1 MRLSLEEIWPR
12 DVLEE
17 DLHKYEDKTSHT
29 ENPLLAFGLTKNNKL
44 AYPIN
49 GPSHRLVMG
58 QTGAG
63 KTTLAQT
70 LMEIDFLRGR
80 KVFELEPA
88 LEAKSERAFMNLPN
102 NDRRMRQVLLEKFG
116 IDIEDFKE
124 WPFRAVVYSPPTPR
138 FANFLKKYENSPGID
153 FFRPLTFTE
162 ADLIDIIART
172 LPTGSIEGL
181 IVADAYDQYTSE
193 VRKRKKRNIEEFKN
207 YVQEIGEGTNVNIEN
222 TLMKINRFYHVLKGV
237 EIENGTSL
245 KDMMKY
251 RDEISVFTTHFIER
265 PEDRYIWTFAILVTV
280 YSNWIDNLKRDY
292 LMSFFV
298 ADANL
303 LAPSSARDI
312 IEKLSYF
319 QTLMRQELQVYVK
332 ISRGKNMAW
341 TLDTQRHDDLSPSI
355 VSECKEWFIKRM
367 YAREFAQKLGV
378 EPRVLRTLSVEK
390 AIYVGPLT
398 KYKVLLRPPIS
409 RKASAG
415 EYAPIHFLDAYRRW
429 ENEEANF

>member
-1 MRLSLEEIWPR
+1 MSLALR
-12 DVLEE
+12 DILNEYIP
-17 DLHKYEDKTSHT
+17 KYEEKVAHS
-29 ENPLLAFGLTKNNKL
+29 ENPLLAFGLTKRGKL

-49 GPSHRLVMG
+49 EPSHRLIMG

-102 NDRRMRQVLLEKFG
+102 NNNKMLQVLREKFG

-124 WPFRAVVYSPPTPR
+124 WPFQTVVYSPPTPR
-138 FANFLKKYENSPGID
+138 FASFLKKYENSPGIK
-153 FFRPLTFTE
+153 FFRALTFTE
-162 ADLIDIIART
+162 SDIIDIIARI

-181 IVADAYDQYTSE
+181 IVADAYDQYIS
-193 VRKRKKRNIEEFKN
+193 VVKKRKKRNIEEFKN
-207 YVQEIGEGTNVNIEN
+207 YVQEIGKGTNVNIEN

-237 EIENGTSL
+237 KITNGTSL
-245 KDMMKY
+245 KDMMKNQN
-251 RDEISVFTTHFIER
+251 EISVFTTHFIER

-303 LAPSSARDI
+303 LAPNSTRDI

-319 QTLMRQELQVYVK
+319 QTLMRQELQIYVK

-367 YAREFAQKLGV
+367 YAREFAQRLGI
-378 EPRVLRTLSVEK
+378 EPKVLRMLSVEK
-390 AIYVGPLT
+390 GIYVGPLT
-398 KYKVLLRPPIS
+398 KYKVLLRPPVS
-409 RKASAG
+409 RKAAAG
-415 EYAPIHFLDAYRRW
+415 EYAPIHFLDAYERW
-429 ENEEANF
+429 ENEEANY

>member
-1 MRLSLEEIWPR
+1 
-12 DVLEE
+12 
-17 DLHKYEDKTSHT
+17 
-29 ENPLLAFGLTKNNKL
+29 
-44 AYPIN
+44 
-49 GPSHRLVMG
+49 MG

-80 KVFELEPA
+80 KVFEIEPA

-102 NDRRMRQVLLEKFG
+102 NNHQMIKTLKEHFG
-116 IDIEDFKE
+116 IDIEDFRE
-124 WPFRAVVYSPPTPR
+124 WPFKAVVYSPPTQR
-138 FANFLKKYENSPGID
+138 FLNFLKKHENDPGIE

-181 IVADAYDQYTSE
+181 IVADAYDEYVNT
-193 VRKRKKRNIEEFKN
+193 VKKRKKRNIEEFKEL
-207 YVQEIGEGTNVNIEN
+207 VKKIGEGTNVNIDN
-222 TLMKINRFYHVLKGV
+222 TIMKINRFYNVLKASENPNIDGV
-237 EIENGTSL
+237 NL
-245 KDMMKY
+245 KDMIKK
-251 RDEISVFTTHFIER
+251 RREISVFTTHFIER

-280 YSNWIDNLKRDY
+280 YSNWLDNLKRDY

-303 LAPSSARDI
+303 LAPSAARDI

-332 ISRGKNMAW
+332 ISRGKNMTW

-355 VSECKEWFIKRM
+355 ISECKEWFVKRM
-367 YAREFAQKLGV
+367 YSKEFAQKLGV
-378 EPRVLRTLSVEK
+378 EPRVLRTLSIEK

-398 KYKVLLRPPIS
+398 KYKVLIRPPVS

-415 EYAPIHFLDAYRRW
+415 EYAPIHFLDAYKRW
-429 ENEEANF
+429 ENEEANY

>member
-1 MRLSLEEIWPR
+1 MSLALREILTDYIPK
-12 DVLEE
+12 EE
-17 DLHKYEDKTSHT
+17 DKKTKT
-29 ENPLLAFGLTKNNKL
+29 ENPLLAFGLSKNHKL
-44 AYPIN
+44 IYPLS
-49 GPSHRLVMG
+49 GPSHRLIMG

-70 LMEIDFLRGR
+70 LMEIDFLKGR
-80 KVFELEPA
+80 KVFEIEPA

-102 NDRRMRQVLLEKFG
+102 NDPQMLKVLKEYFG
-116 IDIEDFKE
+116 IDTEDFKE
-124 WPFRAVVYSPPTPR
+124 WPFKVVVYSPPTQR
-138 FANFLKKYENSPGID
+138 FVNFLKKHENDPGIE
-153 FFRPLTFTE
+153 FFKPITFTE

-181 IVADAYDQYTSE
+181 IVADAYDEYVST
-193 VRKRKKRNIEEFKN
+193 VKKRKKRSIEEFIELVRK
-207 YVQEIGEGTNVNIEN
+207 IGEGTNVNIEN
-222 TLMKINRFYHVLKGV
+222 TIMKINRFYHVLKGV
-237 EIENGTSL
+237 EVDEGVPL
-245 KDMMKY
+245 KDIIKN
-251 RDEISVFTTHFIER
+251 REEISVFTTHFIER

-292 LMSFFV
+292 LMSFFI

-312 IEKLSYF
+312 IEKLAYF

-367 YAREFAQKLGV
+367 YSKEFAQKLGL
-378 EPRVLRTLSVEK
+378 EPKLLRSLSIEK

-398 KYKVLLRPPIS
+398 KYKVLIRPPVS
-409 RKASAG
+409 RKAKAG
-415 EYAPIHFLDAYRRW
+415 EYAPIHFLDAYKRW
-429 ENEEANF
+429 ENEEATF